1 MWSDQGK
8 VAPTQV
14 GATLN
19 EHENGPAAG
28 QLSGRVC
35 GGARRSTAPRG
46 SAVLRY
52 DGSLSFAWRSRT
64 KAALLVESCRRRRCN
79 R

>member
-14 GATLN
+14 GVTLN
-19 EHENGPAAG
+19 EQENGPAAG

-35 GGARRSTAPRG
+35 AE
-46 SAVLRY
+46 VV
-52 DGSLSFAWRSRT
+52 DGR
-64 KAALLVESCRRRRCN
+64 LLPAGRQYCGTTDP
-79 R
+79 

>member
-19 EHENGPAAG
+19 EQKNGPAAG
-28 QLSGRVC
+28 QPVNSAAEF
-35 GGARRSTAPRG
+35 ARRL
-46 SAVLRY
+46 V
-52 DGSLSFAWRSRT
+52 DGRLLPAGRQYCGT
-64 KAALLVESCRRRRCN
+64 KDP
-79 R
+79 

>member
-19 EHENGPAAG
+19 EQKNGPAAG
-28 QLSGRVC
+28 QPVNSAAEF
-35 GGARRSTAPRG
+35 ARRWSTRG
-46 SAVLRY
+46 RLLPAGRQY
-52 DGSLSFAWRSRT
+52 CGT
-64 KAALLVESCRRRRCN
+64 KDP
-79 R
+79 